1 VLEQVFEVTGGKA
14 IMTTDVGQHQMWA
27 AQFYRCDEPRQFISS
42 GGLGTMGFGLP
53 SAIGAQFARPDATVV
68 CIAGDGSLQMNIQ
81 EMMVAVEHQ
90 LPIKIVLL
98 NNSFLGMVR
107 QWQQIFW
114 KSRYSGVDLSRQPDW
129 VQLAEAYGAVGQNI
143 DSKTDVRRALEWSLE
158 VRDRPCLLNFRVTP
172 EENVFPMIPSG
183 GSIDQ
188 MLID

>member
-1 VLEQVFEVTGGKA
+1 
-14 IMTTDVGQHQMWA
+14 MCA

-98 NNSFLGMVR
+98 NNGFLGMVR

-129 VQLAEAYGAVGQNI
+129 VKLAEAYGAVGQNI